1 MHNQLRHKKFYSL
14 FVNNKSTMW
23 SMWMKRLNVISFH
36 FIPFKFVPHK
46 LYCKFCKINGTDNTG
61 VFENYFEELSR
72 LNCSWEWEISLTF
85 FFRIVI
91 KILIM
96 QKKIKIIL
104 YLKHDRETSAINTK
118 QMLAWNVRVAFF
130 SLRYISS
137 ISSTLI
143 FGMYLYGKTVSW
155 YSKSQENK
163 IAENLLAKLRQK
175 INFPFPECF

>member
-1 MHNQLRHKKFYSL
+1 MEKRIAYL
-14 FVNNKSTMW
+14 FAGFWKA
-23 SMWMKRLNVISFH
+23 
-36 FIPFKFVPHK
+36 
-46 LYCKFCKINGTDNTG
+46 
-61 VFENYFEELSR
+61 
-72 LNCSWEWEISLTF
+72 
-85 FFRIVI
+85 I

-96 QKKIKIIL
+96 KKNLIKVIFIL
-104 YLKHDRETSAINTK
+104 RTWSRNISHK

-143 FGMYLYGKTVSW
+143 FGMYLYRKTVSL